1 MLGGTR
7 ARAKLGTM
15 ILASASGP
23 SVVLTVAAALAY
35 AVPAAGAARLSQ
47 QAARVALL
55 AAWVLH
61 ALVLAWALLGEAP
74 RFGFAPALSVTA
86 WLVLTVYAVER
97 EMFPQ
102 LQARWALAG
111 LGAAAV
117 VLALLFP
124 GTPLPATTSPLLP
137 LHWALGIASYGLFA
151 AAVVHAWLMRRAE
164 QQMRR
169 AAEPHAGL
177 PLLTLERLTFRFVGA
192 GFVLLSAT
200 LLAGLLFGERFYGR
214 GWRWDHK
221 TVFSVAAWLAF
232 ALLLL
237 GRARF
242 GWRGRTAVRVL
253 YTGSLLLLLAYVGS
267 RFVLEVVLGTR
278 A

>member
-1 MLGGTR
+1 
-7 ARAKLGTM
+7 M

-23 SVVLTVAAALAY
+23 SVMLTVAAAMAY
-35 AVPAAGAARLSQ
+35 AVPAAAAARLSQ
-47 QAARVALL
+47 QASRVALL

-61 ALVLAWALLGEAP
+61 GLVLAWAMLGEAP

-102 LQARWALAG
+102 LQARWALAA

-117 VLALLFP
+117 LLALIFP
-124 GTPLPATTSPLLP
+124 GTPLPSSTSPLLP

-151 AAVVHAWLMRRAE
+151 AAVVHAWLMRRTE
-164 QQMRR
+164 KQMRR

-192 GFVLLSAT
+192 GFILLSAT
-200 LLAGLLFGERFYGR
+200 LLAGLVFGERFYGQ

-221 TVFSVAAWLAF
+221 AVFSVLAWLAF

-267 RFVLEVVLGTR
+267 RFVLEVVLGKQG
-278 A
+278 